1 MKQVLHIF
9 RKDSRHFWP
18 EILISLAI
26 TAVFVW
32 ISPVQWMKGGG
43 SIGFSAGGGF
53 NVLLPTLAS
62 FLVFLVPVS
71 WFLLI
76 PRVVH
81 AESLVGD
88 RQFWITRPYEWPKLI
103 AAKVLFLLVWVCL
116 PLFVAQCVLLV
127 LAGFHPLSW
136 LGGLL
141 YNLLLV
147 TGILALPL
155 FALAAVT
162 RNFARMTLTLIGTI
176 IAAIALV
183 VLASYLSSS
192 NVSAPYEDHIS
203 FPLFLCFCIAAIV
216 LQYAARRT
224 WLSRL
229 LLIAIP
235 AVLVIAGF
243 ARPDA
248 SLMQRAYPRPSSPQD
263 RIVQLS
269 FLPDSLDKVTASAE
283 PKGKEVLLNIP
294 LQVSGIGDGY
304 AITPNDAI
312 ISIEAPNGLHWTSP
326 WQSAFNVN
334 LLPDLNTYRFAVKI
348 NRVFYDRV
356 RSLPVTLHLT
366 FALTQTRAGK
376 VTRIAM
382 PAEKFSV
389 PEFGICG
396 PTTDWNHSAF
406 MGLACIAAL
415 HQPRLTYVNVLW
427 SNDPPSSPS
436 AAPPNPAPSIQ
447 GAGWAGDLDPSIA
460 DFGITSV
467 WNIQLNLSNGMRQ
480 IALNR
485 PWEPRYLWPGTPITF
500 TQYNLVRR
508 TQMDITIPEFH
519 LPDDHRQER
528 VVFEAYP

>member
-1 MKQVLHIF
+1 MKQILHIF
-9 RKDSRHFWP
+9 AKDSRRFWI

-26 TAVFVW
+26 TATFVS
-32 ISPVQWMKGGG
+32 IYPRQWMLG
-43 SIGFSAGGGF
+43 SSNIGFSAEGGF
-53 NVLLPTLAS
+53 NLLLPTLAS
-62 FLVFLVPVS
+62 VIVVLVPVS

-76 PRVVH
+76 ARVVH

-88 RQFWITRPYEWPKLI
+88 RQFWITRPYEWQKLI
-103 AAKVLFLLVWVCL
+103 AAKVLFLLVWLCL
-116 PLFVAQCVLLV
+116 PFFAAQCILLL
-127 LAGFHPLSW
+127 LAGFHPLAW
-136 LGGLL
+136 LGGLF

-155 FALAAVT
+155 FALATVT

-183 VLASYLSSS
+183 ALASYFSSS
-192 NVSAPYEDHIS
+192 SASTPYEDHIS
-203 FPLFLCFCIAAIV
+203 FPLFLCFCGAAIV

-229 LLIAIP
+229 LLISIP
-235 AVLVIAGF
+235 VVLVIAGF
-243 ARPDA
+243 ARSDS
-248 SLMQRAYPRPSSPQD
+248 SLMQRAYPRPSGPQD
-263 RIVQLS
+263 QIVQLS
-269 FLPDSLDKVTASAE
+269 FPPDSLGRVTASAE
-283 PKGKEVLLNIP
+283 PKSKEVQVNIP
-294 LQVSGIGDGY
+294 LEVSGIGDGY
-304 AITPNDAI
+304 AVTPNDAMI
-312 ISIEAPNGLHWTSP
+312 TIEAPNGLHWTSS

-334 LLPDLNTYRFAVKI
+334 LLSDSNAYLPGVRI
-348 NRVFYDRV
+348 NRAFYDRV

-382 PAEKFSV
+382 PTARFSV
-389 PEFGICG
+389 PEFGICA
-396 PTTDWNHSAF
+396 PTTDWSHSGF
-406 MGLACIAAL
+406 TGLACLAAL

-427 SNDPPSSPS
+427 SNHPPSSPS
-436 AAPPNPAPSIQ
+436 AGPPDPATSIQ
-447 GAGWAGDLDPSIA
+447 GAAWTGSLDPDLA

-508 TQMDITIPEFH
+508 TQMDLTIPGFL
-519 LPDDHRQER
+519 LPDYNRAQN
-528 VVFEAYP
+528 VVEEP